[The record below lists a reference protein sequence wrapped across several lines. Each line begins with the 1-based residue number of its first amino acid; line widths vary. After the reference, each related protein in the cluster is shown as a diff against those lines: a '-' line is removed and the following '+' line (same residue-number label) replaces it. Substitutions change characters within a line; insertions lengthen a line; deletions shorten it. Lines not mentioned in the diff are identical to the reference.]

1 MIVSKYDTNFREGF
15 QNKGGEIMVFYH
27 TPILHPPL
35 FDATL
40 FNHHQDHHWNHHND
54 HQNHHNDHQNPH
66 NECQIVTNL
75 KNDIFSG
82 TQLNHHVAGLPVNIP
97 RLIIMMII
105 MIMVVL
111 TMIIMMITMMMVMLT
126 MTMMSFADSTVDD
139 PRRAEL
145 RELPIHS
152 GIRTTARENVHCTLC
167 IFFFSFKL

>member
-75 KNDIFSG
+75 KNYIFAT
-82 TQLNHHVAGLPVNIP
+82 TQLHHHVASLPVHIP
-97 RLIIMMII
+97 RLITIMMV
-105 MIMVVL
+105 MIKKCMG
-111 TMIIMMITMMMVMLT
+111 MMAMMMTMMMT
-126 MTMMSFADSTVDD
+126 SIADSTVDD
-139 PRRAEL
+139 PTDRIA
-145 RELPIHS
+145 
-152 GIRTTARENVHCTLC
+152 
-167 IFFFSFKL
+167 